1 MLATSCRGTASATPE
16 ASVVAPGALITG
28 TALGLTVKATARSPL
43 PAALLA
49 LKVALNNPLWVGVPE
64 TLPLAVLNA
73 SPGGK
78 LPATKA

>member
-49 LKVALNNPLWVGVPE
+49 LKVALNNPLWVGVP
-64 TLPLAVLNA
+64 LMMPLVAFTP

-78 LPATKA
+78 APEITL